1 MLNWLKKNILPVILF
16 LLMAL
21 LGLGRAFNDI
31 PPYATGDGPEYVLT
45 TEALYNHFSPD
56 IRYED
61 AQSFKKSYTALA
73 RWDKNFKYPN
83 FDDIEAWLKIPN
95 KEFMSMHGGIYVAE
109 NKKSYGY
116 HFFFYSLINVPARL
130 IAELVK
136 GDPLRCFQ
144 VTNAFLILSVC
155 FYFLFFSR
163 LKKWSACLLSLS
175 FFFSSVYWYTGWT
188 HPEVF
193 TACLVALGVFFFLNN
208 RIYWS
213 LALISIAATQNQ
225 PLIVLLAFIFLKH
238 FLDVKLQW
246 KSLFKAAAISLPA
259 VFPPLFYLI
268 HFGTTNLI
276 KDAGFL
282 STDYIH
288 FTRVFGFYW
297 DFNQGVLLAIPLIL
311 IAYVGIIITN
321 SFKQLT
327 KKENFSFDI
336 LLPLVLIVMTCVV
349 STMGNWNHGQAI
361 INRYATWFS
370 AIILVHTFY
379 LFSKNDGLVSI
390 VFQNYFFASQA
401 FTTLYHEQFNQY
413 DWDMSFHKPLAKY
426 FLEYHPSIYNPDP
439 TIFIVRTTHGYNTG
453 PSASPVFY
461 YRDKKNPNS
470 SFFQITKMAVHENA
484 IQDLTRFGFSQ
495 EDLNKLK
502 PRLNY
507 VNGWAYI
514 NKGELNSK
522 LSAKEIFYIERENKL
537 KIKADQIKENKI
549 WVEDIKRK
557 ANEWGKTFDE
567 VLRLDAEYL
576 LSEEEKA
583 E

>member
-1 MLNWLKKNILPVILF
+1 MINWLKKNSLPLVLF

-21 LGLGRAFNDI
+21 LALGRAFNDI

-45 TEALYNHFSPD
+45 TEALYSHFSPD
-56 IRYED
+56 IRHSD
-61 AQSFKKSYTALA
+61 AQSFKKSYTDISK
-73 RWDKNFKYPN
+73 WDKNFKYPN
-83 FDDIEAWLKIPN
+83 FDDIESWLKIPN
-95 KEFMSMHGGIYVAE
+95 KPFMSMHGGIYVA
-109 NKKSYGY
+109 NNGKAYGY
-116 HFFFYSLINVPARL
+116 HFFLYSLLNLPGRIVAN
-130 IAELVK
+130 LVK

-144 VTNAFLILSVC
+144 VTNAVLILIVC
-155 FYFLFFSR
+155 FFFLFFAD
-163 LKKWSACLLSLS
+163 LKPWTAYLLSLS

-193 TACLVALGVFFFLNN
+193 TTCLVALGTYFFLKSK
-208 RIYWS
+208 IYPAI
-213 LALISIAATQNQ
+213 LFIGLAATQNQ
-225 PLIVLLAFIFLKH
+225 PLVLFLGFIVLKH
-238 FLDVKLQW
+238 ILNVKLNW
-246 KSLFKAAAISLPA
+246 RELIKAGSLSLIA
-259 VFPPLFYLI
+259 FLPPLFYFVLY
-268 HFGTTNLI
+268 GTTNLI

-297 DFNQGVLLAIPLIL
+297 DFNQGVLLTIPLVL
-311 IAYVGIIITN
+311 ICYFGVLITRVVR
-321 SFKQLT
+321 QLT
-327 KKENFSFDI
+327 KKEKFTYDL
-336 LLPLVLIVMTCVV
+336 LLPVILILMTCIV

-379 LFSKNDGLVSI
+379 LFSQYENLVSI

-401 FTTLYHEQFNQY
+401 FATLYHEQFNKF

-426 FLEYHPSIYNPDP
+426 FLEYHPSAYNPDP

-453 PSASPVFY
+453 PEASPVFY

-470 SFFQITKMAVHENA
+470 SFFQITKMAVHEEKLN
-484 IQDLTRFGFSQ
+484 DLVQFGFSQ
-495 EDLNKLK
+495 KDINDIKPKLK
-502 PRLNY
+502 F

-514 NKGELNSK
+514 NKGELNSGF
-522 LSAKEIFYIERENKL
+522 SAKEIFYAQREKKL
-537 KIKADQIKENKI
+537 LSKADQIKQNNI

-557 ANEWGKTFDE
+557 ATEWGKTFDE
-567 VLRLDAEYL
+567 VLRMDAEYL